1 MLKINGYLDFVEC
14 LKQINKLSEYQG
26 NQEKVHEYQSLL
38 NDLLRTDHEKYQ
50 SYTKR
55 MQMDLARN
63 KQIDSTIKQRFD

>member
-1 MLKINGYLDFVEC
+1 MIKINGYLDFVEC

-26 NQEKVHEYQSLL
+26 NQEKVQEYQSLL
-38 NDLLRTDHEKYQ
+38 NDLLRTDREKYQ
-50 SYTKR
+50 GYTKR

>member
-26 NQEKVHEYQSLL
+26 NQEKVYEYQSLL
-38 NDLLRTDHEKYQ
+38 NDLLRTDREKYQ

>member
-26 NQEKVHEYQSLL
+26 NQEKVQEYQSLL
-38 NDLLRTDHEKYQ
+38 NDLLRTDREKYQ